1 MLESINELIRK
12 ENLEEFDGDLKNFNQ
27 GPTKTKKFRGK
38 SKTNESKNNE
48 NKGSD
53 KISNIFGRKNSS
65 VNLNNL
71 YAKETKT
78 DASSEAAASGSE
90 SPEEKN
96 ETTDSTTIIT
106 NASEDILNEKESKET
121 SLNDEEGKEKVTSN
135 GEKTSE
141 TEKTTEN
148 EKSSDI
154 SKGVNKFEENV
165 NSTKSSK
172 NQKDPIANILNE
184 AAPFILND
192 LPNRNKKSS
201 SKKKDKKKSRSH
213 SDIGLD
219 NLLGNGGIIV
229 ITQSFHHND
238 NDSVK

>member
-1 MLESINELIRK
+1 VLESINELIRK

-135 GEKTSE
+135 GEKTSLDLY
-141 TEKTTEN
+141 KLGL
-148 EKSSDI
+148 KI
-154 SKGVNKFEENV
+154 CLLLL
-165 NSTKSSK
+165 NS
-172 NQKDPIANILNE
+172 N
-184 AAPFILND
+184 
-192 LPNRNKKSS
+192 
-201 SKKKDKKKSRSH
+201 
-213 SDIGLD
+213 
-219 NLLGNGGIIV
+219 
-229 ITQSFHHND
+229 
-238 NDSVK
+238 